1 MSQCPGIGQ
10 PPQHTLHP
18 THPIPPTSSRPPIRD
33 RDDPAV
39 DQRKTEQAIGKIA
52 ANLFT
57 TLDGSA
63 ERPDQW
69 HFPYFDDEMGK
80 AVDAHTGRCEA
91 YLMGRGLYDLWSA
104 YWPTAEDDDFKDF
117 INPIQKYVLTTILD
131 AATWDNTDIL
141 RDLDQVRQLKERTE
155 GWIGMSGSLTTVRS
169 LLHAR
174 LLDELVDSRALPA
187 GALHLT
193 YRPVYEA

>member
-1 MSQCPGIGQ
+1 M
-10 PPQHTLHP
+10 
-18 THPIPPTSSRPPIRD
+18 
-33 RDDPAV
+33 
-39 DQRKTEQAIGKIA
+39 GKIA

-117 INPIQKYVLTTILD
+117 INPIQKYVLTTTLD
-131 AATWDNTDIL
+131 AATWDNTEIL

-174 LLDELVDSRALPA
+174 LLDELVLIVDPIVVQGERRWTDELGRTPLELVDSRALPA